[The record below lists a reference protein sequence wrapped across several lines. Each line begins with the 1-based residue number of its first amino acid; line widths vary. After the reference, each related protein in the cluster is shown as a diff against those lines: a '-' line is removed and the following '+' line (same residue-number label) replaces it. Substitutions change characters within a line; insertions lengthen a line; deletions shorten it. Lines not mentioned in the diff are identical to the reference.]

1 MYHVRHD
8 TLRYYDKIGLLKP
21 TLKKDNGYRYYTI
34 RDLELLEFILLS
46 RQLDI
51 PLKRLQEFLNRGN
64 IDDYIKLFSDH
75 ESFIEEKIKQLNE
88 LKKEVSR
95 FKQKTI
101 AMRNFVNRGNIDD
114 YIKLF
119 SDHESFIEEKI
130 KQLNEL
136 KKEVSRFKQKTI
148 AMRNFENDELP
159 EIPTY
164 ESIDKTLLFIS
175 QKGDESLAEIV
186 KNKDLILITKY
197 NEEGALIVDSSLI
210 GFEIFE
216 DESFDIEKYKNYMKY
231 HLKGRYMTF
240 SRKGTVGN
248 MIDFINAAMSKYGI
262 EDEVLPIIECTF
274 NMVRLDESAIHFA
287 KIYIPIHE

>member
-21 TLKKDNGYRYYTI
+21 TLKKENGYRYYTI

-51 PLKRLQEFLNRGN
+51 PLKRLQEILN
-64 IDDYIKLFSDH
+64 
-75 ESFIEEKIKQLNE
+75 Q
-88 LKKEVSR
+88 
-95 FKQKTI
+95 
-101 AMRNFVNRGNIDD
+101 GNIDD

-148 AMRNFENDELP
+148 AMRNFENDEWP

-197 NEEGALIVDSSLI
+197 NEEGALIVDSSPI

-274 NMVRLDESAIHFA
+274 NMVRLDESTIHFA

>member
-1 MYHVRHD
+1 MYHVRQD

-21 TLKKDNGYRYYTI
+21 TLKKENGYRYYTI

-51 PLKRLQEFLNRGN
+51 PLKRLQEILN
-64 IDDYIKLFSDH
+64 
-75 ESFIEEKIKQLNE
+75 Q
-88 LKKEVSR
+88 
-95 FKQKTI
+95 
-101 AMRNFVNRGNIDD
+101 GNIDD

-175 QKGDESLAEIV
+175 QKGDES
-186 KNKDLILITKY
+186 
-197 NEEGALIVDSSLI
+197 
-210 GFEIFE
+210 
-216 DESFDIEKYKNYMKY
+216 
-231 HLKGRYMTF
+231 
-240 SRKGTVGN
+240 
-248 MIDFINAAMSKYGI
+248 
-262 EDEVLPIIECTF
+262 
-274 NMVRLDESAIHFA
+274 
-287 KIYIPIHE
+287 

>member
-21 TLKKDNGYRYYTI
+21 TLKKENGYRYYTI

-51 PLKRLQEFLNRGN
+51 PLKRLQEILN
-64 IDDYIKLFSDH
+64 
-75 ESFIEEKIKQLNE
+75 Q
-88 LKKEVSR
+88 
-95 FKQKTI
+95 
-101 AMRNFVNRGNIDD
+101 GNIDD

-175 QKGDESLAEIV
+175 QKGDES
-186 KNKDLILITKY
+186 
-197 NEEGALIVDSSLI
+197 
-210 GFEIFE
+210 
-216 DESFDIEKYKNYMKY
+216 
-231 HLKGRYMTF
+231 
-240 SRKGTVGN
+240 
-248 MIDFINAAMSKYGI
+248 
-262 EDEVLPIIECTF
+262 
-274 NMVRLDESAIHFA
+274 
-287 KIYIPIHE
+287 

>member
-1 MYHVRHD
+1 MYHVRQD

-21 TLKKDNGYRYYTI
+21 TLKKENGYRYYTI
-34 RDLELLEFILLS
+34 RDLELLESILLS

-51 PLKRLQEFLNRGN
+51 PLKRLQEILN
-64 IDDYIKLFSDH
+64 
-75 ESFIEEKIKQLNE
+75 Q
-88 LKKEVSR
+88 
-95 FKQKTI
+95 
-101 AMRNFVNRGNIDD
+101 GNIDD

-175 QKGDESLAEIV
+175 QKGDES
-186 KNKDLILITKY
+186 
-197 NEEGALIVDSSLI
+197 
-210 GFEIFE
+210 
-216 DESFDIEKYKNYMKY
+216 
-231 HLKGRYMTF
+231 
-240 SRKGTVGN
+240 
-248 MIDFINAAMSKYGI
+248 
-262 EDEVLPIIECTF
+262 
-274 NMVRLDESAIHFA
+274 
-287 KIYIPIHE
+287 

>member
-1 MYHVRHD
+1 MLFTIGQVTKMYHVRHD

-21 TLKKDNGYRYYTI
+21 TLKKENGYRYYTI

-51 PLKRLQEFLNRGN
+51 PLKRLQEILN
-64 IDDYIKLFSDH
+64 
-75 ESFIEEKIKQLNE
+75 Q
-88 LKKEVSR
+88 
-95 FKQKTI
+95 
-101 AMRNFVNRGNIDD
+101 GNIDD

-148 AMRNFENDELP
+148 AMRNFENDEWP

-164 ESIDKTLLFIS
+164 ESIDKILLFIS

-274 NMVRLDESAIHFA
+274 NMVRLDESTIHFA